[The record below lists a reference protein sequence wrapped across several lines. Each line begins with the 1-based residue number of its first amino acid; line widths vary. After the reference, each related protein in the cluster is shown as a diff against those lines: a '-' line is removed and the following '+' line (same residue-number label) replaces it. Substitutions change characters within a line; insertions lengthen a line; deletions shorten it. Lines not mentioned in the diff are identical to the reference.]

1 MISTEGQNGI
11 MAPADTAP
19 GWNLRPSDYL
29 ETVDVGDGEY
39 IVWNRYYPAPTLLN
53 EAALDVLRGSVEGFS
68 AEELEQCRTLFLD
81 KKLAYEGD
89 SDPSQEGFLDKIDEY
104 TRKLRSQDD
113 SARSY
118 YRSLEISNDPC
129 NVGCS
134 YCMIPKFKAGADELV
149 KLGRKPPPAKSK
161 MTRPEKLDA
170 LKKVVD
176 QYIQTRLASGV
187 REMPIGMSGGELLAQ
202 WPLIKGLIEYVA
214 ERYPEAS
221 MSWNMNSSLTIL
233 TREQAEFLAKHGV
246 KVNTSIDGYKE
257 NHDKYRVYHNGKGTF
272 DDVLAGVELYNQHST
287 EHQIRGFQG
296 TIAKA
301 DEFDANK
308 MLEFARAQFDTA
320 RMAPNLL
327 GVSEEEGEKQAD
339 LMMDLHIAGE
349 EVGFEFNDL
358 IFQHLKAQIQAKGN
372 KSFSLYCTAMSNSV
386 ARSHVGVNI
395 TTMQASRSCS
405 FVASAHVPLEEL
417 DFDIFSEA
425 LWQQNLEFAQERA
438 DTIKKHCMGC
448 EIAGACHGACV
459 LSGIDANNQL
469 NKGGCAY
476 LRRLW
481 RRLTAHLLD
490 RNEGMP
496 SKTAHPVRLSEL
508 VATGSGEPA
517 PAEAAE

>member
-1 MISTEGQNGI
+1 MTTTEGQTAG
-11 MAPADTAP
+11 MTPDDTAP
-19 GWNLRPSDYL
+19 EWNLRPSDYL
-29 ETVDVGDGEY
+29 ETVDLGEGEY
-39 IVWNRYYPAPTLLN
+39 IVWNRFYPVPTLLN

-68 AEELEQCRTLFLD
+68 AEELEQCRTLFLN

-89 SDPSQEGFLDKIDEY
+89 RDPSRDGFLQKIDEF
-104 TRKLRSQDD
+104 TGNLRSRDD
-113 SARSY
+113 SSRDY

-129 NVGCS
+129 NVGCT

-161 MTRPEKLDA
+161 MTRPEKLEA

-176 QYIQTRLASGV
+176 RYIQTRLASGV
-187 REMPIGMSGGELLAQ
+187 RDMPIGMSGGELLAQ
-202 WPLIKGLIEYVA
+202 WPLIQGLIEYVA

-233 TREQAEFLAKHGV
+233 TEEQAEFLGKHGV

-257 NHDKYRVYHNGKGTF
+257 NHDKHRVYHNGKGTF
-272 DDVLAGVELYNQHST
+272 DDVLAGVERYNQHSA
-287 EHQIRGFQG
+287 EPLRGFQG
-296 TIAKA
+296 TIAQA

-308 MLEFARAQFDTA
+308 MFEFARSRFETA

-339 LMMDLHIAGE
+339 LMMDLHIAGQ

-358 IFQHLKAQIQAKGN
+358 IFQHLKTQIQAKGN
-372 KSFSLYCTAMSNSV
+372 KPFSLYCTAMSNTV

-405 FVASAHVPLEEL
+405 FVPSAHVPLEEL

-425 LWQQNLEFAQERA
+425 LWQQNLSFAQERA

-481 RRLTAHLLD
+481 RRLSAHLLD
-490 RNEGMP
+490 RNERIP

-517 PAEAAE
+517 PAETAE